1 MIKKVKSFSN
11 SPREVKVL
19 FLKAYFLSALVRFS
33 LVFLPF
39 KKVLAWQGQV
49 NVESPNTVDEGSLSF
64 RKSLQAAIRLCDMYT
79 LWSTECYTRAL
90 TGKILLRQHGL
101 PGTIYIGFNKKSNGS
116 YAGHAWLRS
125 FDRIITGGEEMNQFT
140 VHSFYS

>member
-33 LVFLPF
+33 LVFMPF
-39 KKVLAWQGQV
+39 KKILAWQGQV
-49 NVESPNTVDEGSLSF
+49 NVESPNTEDEGSLSF
-64 RKSLQAAIRLCDMYT
+64 RKSLQAAIRLCDKYT

-90 TGKILLRQHGL
+90 TGKILLRHHGL

-125 FDRIITGGEEMNQFT
+125 FDRIITGGEEMNDFT

>member
-1 MIKKVKSFSN
+1 MIKKVKSFSTA
-11 SPREVKVL
+11 SREVKVL

-33 LVFLPF
+33 LVFLSF
-39 KKVLAWQGQV
+39 RKILDWQGQV
-49 NVESPNTVDEGSLSF
+49 NVESPNTTDEASLGF
-64 RKSLQAAIRLCDMYT
+64 RKSLQSAIRLCDKYT

-90 TGKILLRQHGL
+90 TGKILLRQYGL
-101 PGTIYIGFNKKSNGS
+101 PGTIYIGFTKKSNGS

-125 FDRIITGGEEMNQFT
+125 FDRIITGGEEMYQFT